1 MRKSALTVAALA
13 VCAVSLVAEEVAVTP
28 ASTDIAGL
36 LNTNAYVSHFGFT
49 KREIDR
55 GEIDCT
61 NDYALAAL
69 DNDEV
74 TYGKFV
80 NLGKDVDLVDTP
92 LEFAL
97 LSYYSQPVINIRPV
111 AADAILPANDPKLSD
126 LKLGAAVFQDM
137 QVLRFLGNTDAVGC
151 HEGILQHSIINRGN
165 VSRAEIEAYYK
176 NGIRSLI
183 ADAVNVEFNKISIP
197 LYRYDAVLTRTTG
210 SQYIL
215 SYKDVNDVVK
225 ELTAP
230 SLDALSSVMSRSG
243 DFIPSDID
251 TVRSQAALIPAVKLG
266 KQSLDEITEILTKFY
281 TSPGQSTYNYVRDV
295 YFLYDITELASRDA
309 FFGIVRGAYYDTLDS
324 LNTALAQRVSNDASQ
339 QRSAAALTRDQQRRL
354 VSLRE

>member
-1 MRKSALTVAALA
+1 MRKLSFTVAALA
-13 VCAVSLVAEEVAVTP
+13 VCAVSLVAEEVSVTP
-28 ASTDIAGL
+28 ASTMAEVSL
-36 LNTNAYVSHFGFT
+36 LNVGNYSKLFLNGGGRPDSKYFRVATDEDWEKIASLG
-49 KREIDR
+49 
-55 GEIDCT
+55 GED
-61 NDYALAAL
+61 
-69 DNDEV
+69 
-74 TYGKFV
+74 
-80 NLGKDVDLVDTP
+80 LGNIDTP
-92 LEFAL
+92 LEISL
-97 LSYYSQPVINIRPV
+97 LSYAAGVIDIRPV

-126 LKLGAAVFQDM
+126 LKLGAAVFQEI
-137 QVLRFLGNTDAVGC
+137 QILRFLGNTAAVGC